1 MDTKLTEWEEMR
13 QTVQNAEGDNVG
25 YLTNLGRYDCIL
37 RILKYS
43 SILKN
48 IEEASKLLSSLCL
61 IKSKTFKVI
70 FPVVL

>member
-13 QTVQNAEGDNVG
+13 QIVQNAEGDNVG

-37 RILKYS
+37 RILKKL
-43 SILKN
+43 LKN
-48 IEEASKLLSSLCL
+48 VEEASKLLSSLCL

-70 FPVVL
+70 FPIVL